1 MPTISRLRTLRP
13 ASKPAGGDHAEFKEC
28 LKRLLGLTVHPG
40 EICSSVGTRAD
51 MRLRGSTTVCKSSAA
66 SDTERGFREPPK
78 SSNWLRNSLHGRVL
92 EYRVGP
98 HNKVG
103 TWRRTFRMVPVRCVR
118 QRRLFFIFWMFC
130 RPHGGCKKNS
140 ARSSSETR
148 RKNKPATTTLGS
160 PPKREFEQAHG
171 PNMVWRHRLVQ
182 PWTNCRNAVCKL
194 QPYLRRFKIETQ
206 A

>member
-130 RPHGGCKKNS
+130 RPHGGCKKKL
-140 ARSSSETR
+140 SE
-148 RKNKPATTTLGS
+148 
-160 PPKREFEQAHG
+160 
-171 PNMVWRHRLVQ
+171 
-182 PWTNCRNAVCKL
+182 KL
-194 QPYLRRFKIETQ
+194 QRDSAKKQTSDHNAGVSAEARV
-206 A
+206 